1 MTAEAFMKRTMV
13 RTTVGIICFLALAGM
28 ATTATAHSCSL
39 ASVAGEYGYT
49 SNGTIVSPPVGP
61 FAAVGHVAFT
71 ASGTFS
77 GAQTTSIAGNFFD
90 ETVSGTYSVNRDC
103 TGTAVVNVYHGAT
116 LARTTNL
123 NLVWDDNQKE
133 IRAIFLT
140 PGTAI
145 TINAKKVLRE
155 EQEE

>member
-1 MTAEAFMKRTMV
+1 MKRTTV
-13 RTTVGIICFLALAGM
+13 RMTLGIIIFAALTGVAS
-28 ATTATAHSCSL
+28 TASANSCSL
-39 ASVAGEYGYT
+39 AGVAGKYGYT
-49 SNGTIVSPPVGP
+49 SSGTIVSPPVGS
-61 FAAVGHVAFT
+61 FATVGHVAFT

-90 ETVSGTYSVNRDC
+90 ETVSGTYTVNHDC
-103 TGTAVVNVYHGAT
+103 TGSAVVNVYHGTT

-123 NLVWDDNQKE
+123 SLVWDDNRSE

-145 TINAKKVLRE
+145 TINAKKMFRGDE
-155 EQEE
+155 ED